1 MVYENVVRDTSLSE
15 FVATKPLHKR
25 DTNTKSSLIVGNS
38 SRMIELKKLISVV
51 APSLAPI
58 MLTGETGVGKD
69 IVAQDI
75 HRQSTRTGPFVAI
88 NCAAIPAELLESELF
103 GYEKGAFTGADRART
118 GRFEMSNGGTL
129 FLDEVGD
136 MPLALQSKLLRTLE
150 NHCIQRIGGSTE
162 IKLDL
167 RLICATHK
175 NVEQMVE
182 DGCFRADLYYRL
194 AAFPI
199 EVPPLVERT
208 EDIPAL
214 LEVMTAAYIERQ
226 PEAIAPQFTPS
237 AVAVL
242 KNYGWPGNVREL
254 RNVLERAFVL
264 FAGREVSS
272 HNVTENLLRLRLP
285 GPSTKAEM
293 DSLWEAAAI
302 FESTVREPTE
312 PQPRMPPPRP
322 EDFRD
327 WFLHHEEIDLRGF
340 VRDIEVVLIEAALN
354 AKSGLVSHAADA
366 LKLRRTTLIEKMKKL
381 MIERPNA
388 G

>member
-1 MVYENVVRDTSLSE
+1 MKVETVVKDTASFPRSDGPDP
-15 FVATKPLHKR
+15 V
-25 DTNTKSSLIVGNS
+25 SLIVGMS
-38 SRMIELKKLISVV
+38 PRMQELKQLVKVV
-51 APSLAPI
+51 APSLAPV

-75 HRQSTRTGPFVAI
+75 HRQSQRGGAFVAI

-103 GYEKGAFTGADRART
+103 GYEKGAFTGADRARP
-118 GRFEMSNGGTL
+118 GRFELSNGGTL

-150 NHCIQRIGGSTE
+150 NHCIQRIGGARE

-175 NVEQMVE
+175 NVEKMVE
-182 DGCFRADLYYRL
+182 DGRFRADLYYRL

-199 EVPPLVERT
+199 EVPPLSQRS

-214 LEVMTAAYIERQ
+214 LEAMMASYQERQ
-226 PEAIAPQFTPS
+226 PNAIAPKFSPN
-237 AVAVL
+237 AIEAL
-242 KNYGWPGNVREL
+242 KAHAWPGNVREL
-254 RNVLERAFVL
+254 RNVLERAFIL
-264 FAGREVSS
+264 FAGRDVSGR
-272 HNVTENLLRLRLP
+272 NVTENLLRLRLP
-285 GPSTKAEM
+285 EPGAQTEIDA
-293 DSLWEAAAI
+293 LWDAAAA
-302 FESTVREPTE
+302 FDGPVSELPDTAGHTA
-312 PQPRMPPPRP
+312 PPAP
-322 EDFRD
+322 EDFRH
-327 WFLHHEEIDLRGF
+327 WFRHHDDIDLRGF
-340 VRDIEVVLIEAALN
+340 IRDVEVVLIEAALT
-354 AKSGLVSHAADA
+354 AKDGLVSHAADA

>member
-1 MVYENVVRDTSLSE
+1 MRVETVVKDTESYSRADEKGL
-15 FVATKPLHKR
+15 
-25 DTNTKSSLIVGNS
+25 SSLIVGNS
-38 SRMIELKKLISVV
+38 ASMVELKKLVAIV
-51 APSLAPI
+51 APSLAPVI
-58 MLTGETGVGKD
+58 LTGETGVGKD

-75 HRQSTRTGPFVAI
+75 HRQSKRSGPFVAI

-103 GYEKGAFTGADRART
+103 GYEKGAFTGADRARA

-150 NHCIQRIGGSTE
+150 NHCIQRIGGARE

-175 NVEQMVE
+175 NVEMMVE
-182 DGCFRADLYYRL
+182 DGRFRADLYYRL

-199 EVPPLVERT
+199 EVPPLSQRSD
-208 EDIPAL
+208 DIPAL
-214 LEVMTAAYIERQ
+214 LAAMTASYLERQ
-226 PEAIAPQFTPS
+226 PEAIAPQFAPS
-237 AVAVL
+237 AIEAL
-242 KNYGWPGNVREL
+242 KSYGWPGNVREL

-264 FAGREVSS
+264 FAGREVSGT
-272 HNVTENLLRLRLP
+272 HVTENLLRLRLP
-285 GPSTKAEM
+285 GPSPKAEL
-293 DSLWEAAAI
+293 DALWEAAAM
-302 FESTVREPTE
+302 FENAVDEPPE
-312 PQPRMPPPRP
+312 EAHRKSPPAP
-322 EDFRD
+322 EDFRS
-327 WFLHHEEIDLRGF
+327 WFLHYDEIDLRGF
-340 VRDIEVVLIEAALN
+340 VRDVEVVLIEAALT

>member
-1 MVYENVVRDTSLSE
+1 MR
-15 FVATKPLHKR
+15 A
-25 DTNTKSSLIVGNS
+25 
-38 SRMIELKKLISVV
+38 
-51 APSLAPI
+51 
-58 MLTGETGVGKD
+58 
-69 IVAQDI
+69 
-75 HRQSTRTGPFVAI
+75 GPFVAI

-103 GYEKGAFTGADRART
+103 GHEKGAFTGADRSRS
-118 GRFEMSNGGTL
+118 GRFEMSSGGTL
-129 FLDEVGD
+129 FLDEIGD

-150 NHCIQRIGGSTE
+150 NHCIQRIGGSAE

-182 DGCFRADLYYRL
+182 DGRFRADLYYRL

-199 EVPPLVERT
+199 EVPPLAQRT

-214 LEVMTAAYIERQ
+214 LEAMTESYLERQ

-237 AVAVL
+237 AIAAL
-242 KNYGWPGNVREL
+242 KAYGWPGNVREL

-264 FAGREVSS
+264 FAGREVSGE
-272 HNVTENLLRLRLP
+272 NVTENLLRLRLP
-285 GPSTKAEM
+285 GPSPKVEM
-293 DSLWEAAAI
+293 DALWEAVAI
-302 FESTVREPTE
+302 FDSPVSESTE
-312 PQPRMPPPRP
+312 PQPRIAPPAP

-327 WFLHHEEIDLRGF
+327 WFLHYEEIDLRGF
-340 VRDIEVVLIEAALN
+340 VRDVEVVLIEAALT